1 MLAVQLGN
9 LFRRL
14 AAVAPDL
21 EKRADVIRTCQRA
34 QPQGLFHHRLT
45 DPQLRLRGQLVL
57 RPRRCACRLVASRA
71 LLPDEAAVLV
81 EFDRE
86 QGEDLL
92 IGQRAV
98 LCEGEAVASPKA
110 IPVQEGVAVP
120 VRKPLTPSTVFISPG
135 VMAGRR
141 RFGSMHRATASP
153 TALPFAA
160 ISS

>member
-9 LFRRL
+9 LFGRL

-21 EKRADVIRTCQRA
+21 EKRADVIRPGQRP

-45 DPQLRLRGQLVL
+45 DPQVRLRGQLVL
-57 RPRRCACRLVASRA
+57 RPRRCARRLVASRPFF
-71 LLPDEAAVLV
+71 PDEAAILV

-86 QGEDLL
+86 QGKDLPVRE
-92 IGQRAV
+92 GAV
-98 LCEGEAVASPKA
+98 LCEREAVPAPEA
-110 IPVQEGVAVP
+110 VPTQEGIAVP

-135 VMAGRR
+135 VMAGRC